1 MKILLKDDVEKLGVV
16 GDIVTVA
23 DGYARNYLIP
33 KGLAVK
39 ATPGQVKQVDLIRRQ
54 AMVRREHIAAQIA
67 ALTEKLNGVQLT
79 FAAKASERGRL
90 YGSIT
95 KDSIV
100 EALEAELREPIDRRK
115 VETDHLR
122 QVGLHMIPVRLSA
135 EMIPEVSVI
144 VHRHGE
150 DPTIYIPVPEE
161 ETSDDQ
167 AEAESELE
175 DSPAEMELEAE
186 EQPAEMEV
194 EVEEPSADTE
204 LEAEDSPADA

>member
-100 EALEAELREPIDRRK
+100 EALEAELGEPIDRRN

-135 EMIPEVSVI
+135 EMIPQVSVI

-150 DPTIYIPVPEE
+150 DPTIYIPVAEE
-161 ETSDDQ
+161 EISDDQ
-167 AEAESELE
+167 V
-175 DSPAEMELEAE
+175 
-186 EQPAEMEV
+186 EV
-194 EVEEPSADTE
+194 EVEAEVEVEVSA
-204 LEAEDSPADA
+204 

>member
-33 KGLAVK
+33 QGLAVK

-54 AMVRREHIAAQIA
+54 AMVRREHFAAQIA

-79 FAAKASERGRL
+79 FEAKASERGRL
-90 YGSIT
+90 YGSVT

-100 EALEAELREPIDRRK
+100 EALEVELGEPIDRRK

-122 QVGLHMIPVRLSA
+122 QIGLHMIPVRLSA
-135 EMIPEVSVI
+135 EMIPQVSVI

-150 DPTIYIPVPEE
+150 DPTIYLPVVEE

-167 AEAESELE
+167 VEAEVEEL
-175 DSPAEMELEAE
+175 PAETEVEVW

-194 EVEEPSADTE
+194 EAEE
-204 LEAEDSPADA
+204 LPADA